1 MKYVNAS
8 LEEDDDDDDDFVPEM
23 AKKKSYTIL
32 HKVNYPKRVPNTHL
46 RRKIGIKRY
55 TILRPGLLLASTT
68 ALKTKNRTWGCID
81 YCVVYI

>member
-68 ALKTKNRTWGCID
+68 ALKTKNRTWGCI
-81 YCVVYI
+81 